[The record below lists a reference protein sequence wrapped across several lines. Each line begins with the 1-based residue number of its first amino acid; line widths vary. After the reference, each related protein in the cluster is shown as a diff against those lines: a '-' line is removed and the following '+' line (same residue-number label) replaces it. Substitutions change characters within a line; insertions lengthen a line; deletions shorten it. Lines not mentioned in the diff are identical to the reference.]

1 MSNFKSMIITEKGS
15 INIDINISIGS
26 TVILKKFFTD
36 YIFGEF
42 HNIYRSY
49 LPVNISNRKT

>member
-15 INIDINISIGS
+15 INISIGS
-26 TVILKKFFTD
+26 IVILKKCFTD

>member
-1 MSNFKSMIITEKGS
+1 MIITEKGS

-26 TVILKKFFTD
+26 IVILKKFFTD

>member
-1 MSNFKSMIITEKGS
+1 MSNFKSMITTEKGS
-15 INIDINISIGS
+15 ININISIGS
-26 TVILKKFFTD
+26 IVILKKCFTD